1 MEAMKFYGR
10 VNDQEFN
17 NVNDYNKA
25 IMRVMNDG
33 DLKSAT
39 SRTWIEKVEDTPEE
53 QVEVKKNVTQQEPVN
68 SGLQEIFAKFA
79 KKFLENE
86 SDFESLKK
94 DIVNHFNC
102 VDDSLIESDLEILDK
117 ELHSLNKTLR
127 DAQNNNSNNE
137 IELANARK
145 ALEANTTKLKELQ
158 SIVDKQTANVEK
170 LQVSYDK
177 ECQGLKM
184 WSDLYDF
191 MFEISQEVG
200 YWIDEHLKEDQ
211 PKEVC
216 EKCGKP
222 LNDCKCN
229 KDEDCKCDKD
239 LKKPS
244 WMSNSH
250 FNFLKAILS

>member
-1 MEAMKFYGR
+1 MEVMKFYGR

-25 IMRVMNDG
+25 IMQAMNDG
-33 DLKSAT
+33 DLRNAT
-39 SRTWIEKVEDTPEE
+39 SHTWIEKTETTPKE
-53 QVEVKKNVTQQEPVN
+53 QVEVKKNTTQQEPVN
-68 SGLQEIFAKFA
+68 SGLQEIFANFA
-79 KKFLENE
+79 KKSLDNE

-102 VDDSLIESDLEILDK
+102 VDDSLIESDLKILDK
-117 ELHSLNKTLR
+117 ELRSLNNTLR
-127 DAQNNNSNNE
+127 DAQSNNSNNE
-137 IELANARK
+137 IELEKARK
-145 ALEANTTKLKELQ
+145 VLEENTAKLRKLQ
-158 SIVDKQTANVEK
+158 FVVDEQVANVEK
-170 LQVSYDK
+170 LQTSYDK
-177 ECQGLKM
+177 ECHGLKM

-191 MFEISQEVG
+191 MFEISQEVE

-222 LNDCKCN
+222 LKDCKCN
-229 KDEDCKCDKD
+229 KEEDCKCDKS